1 MSKRILITGT
11 SGQLGNSVLN
21 QLFGKYELL
30 ATDININ
37 ESNTLKPLPFSIL
50 DIADLEQIKSTLSIF
65 NPDVIIN
72 LAALT
77 DVDACELNPDKAYL
91 LNTKS
96 VEMLTNNFDGQFIQ
110 ISTDYVFDGYNGPY
124 SEEDKTDP
132 LSIYGKTKLKA
143 EKILQ
148 DYKNNWC
155 ILRTNVLFD
164 YFHKTEAS
172 FFNWIINSLKLNKSI
187 NVVDDQWNNPTW
199 TKNLAEIIEHV
210 INKNVEGIY
219 NYGGADYLNR
229 FEFAQII
236 ADIFNLDKTLIL
248 PISTESL
255 NQSAPRPL
263 KGGLKIE
270 KIEQE
275 LDLKCIDLKTSLSMI
290 KSRLTE

>member
-1 MSKRILITGT
+1 MSKRILITGA
-11 SGQLGNSVLN
+11 SGQLGNSVVN

-30 ATDININ
+30 ATDISNN
-37 ESNTLKPLPFSIL
+37 KFNTLNIPFSIL
-50 DIADLEQIKSTLSIF
+50 DITDIEQIKNILTNF

-72 LAALT
+72 LAAFT
-77 DVDACELNPDKAYL
+77 DVDGCELNPDKVYL
-91 LNTKS
+91 LNAKS
-96 VEMLTNNFDGQFIQ
+96 VEMLSNNFDGQFIQ

-124 SEEDKTDP
+124 SEDDGTNP
-132 LSIYGKTKLKA
+132 ISIYGKTKLEA

-148 DYKNNWC
+148 DNINNWC

-164 YFHKTEAS
+164 YYNNSETSSIK
-172 FFNWIINSLKLNKSI
+172 WIIDSLKANKSI

-199 TKNLAEIIEHV
+199 TQNLAEIIELV
-210 INKNVEGIY
+210 INKNVTGLY
-219 NYGGADYLNR
+219 NYGGAVYLNR
-229 FEFAQII
+229 FEFTKII

-255 NQSAPRPL
+255 NQAAKRPL

-270 KIEQE
+270 KIEE
-275 LDLKCIDLKTSLSMI
+275 EFDVKCVDLNTSLSMI